1 MTRSSRQKFTRKWH
15 RRLGPIVG
23 IQLLLWSLGGLYFSW
38 VHLTLVRS
46 ETDMAIIDPPDLKQA
61 RYTAN
66 IQTVIA
72 NSKLTHLEE
81 ISLGSLLADPIYR
94 LIQDEAHAEVYH
106 AVTGER
112 LSPISAATAIALAE
126 ADFAPA
132 VPVLDAVLVEAVS
145 PGEEYRG
152 PLPAWRVNFDNW
164 KKSALYVSA
173 NEGRVISRR
182 STIWRAFDLLWMFHI
197 MDYKER
203 DNFNNWF
210 LRLASLLGVVTVF
223 SGYYL
228 WYLTTPLLR
237 PNRKKSPPGI
247 S

>member
-1 MTRSSRQKFTRKWH
+1 MSRSSRQKFIRIWH

-61 RYTAN
+61 RYTAD
-66 IQTVIA
+66 IQSIIA
-72 NSKLTHLEE
+72 NSRLTHLEA
-81 ISLGSLLADPIYR
+81 ISLASLLGDPVYR
-94 LIQDEAHAEVYH
+94 LVQDDAHAELYH

-112 LSPISAATAIALAE
+112 LSPISEATAIALAE

-132 VPVLDAVLVEAVS
+132 VPVLNALLVEEVS

-173 NEGRVISRR
+173 NEGWVVSRR
-182 STIWRAFDLLWMFHI
+182 STIWRAFDFLWMLHI

-203 DNFNNWF
+203 DNFNNW
-210 LRLASLLGVVTVF
+210 LIRIVSLLGVVTVF

-228 WYLTTPLLR
+228 FYLTSSIGR
-237 PNRKKSPPGI
+237 PSRKKSPAR